1 MVMSAG
7 GLMFTTCHVSLER
20 AVRANGNTEDFAPF
34 ERGRGK
40 TPDIPAEIVQEDRN
54 NFMCPARQRFEQSVQ
69 VLKMTPFVL
78 EKRVLTLDSPWY
90 HTKSQR
96 K

>member
-1 MVMSAG
+1 MVMSAAG

-69 VLKMTPFVL
+69 VLKMTPLF
-78 EKRVLTLDSPWY
+78 
-90 HTKSQR
+90 
-96 K
+96 